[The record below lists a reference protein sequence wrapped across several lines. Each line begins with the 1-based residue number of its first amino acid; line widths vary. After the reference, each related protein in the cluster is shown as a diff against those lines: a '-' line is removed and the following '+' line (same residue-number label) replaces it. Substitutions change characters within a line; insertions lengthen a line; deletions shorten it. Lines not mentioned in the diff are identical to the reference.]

1 MWFMVC
7 VNDSSMNRQQHLCKV
22 KSLIHFGWADS
33 DLQSCHLSGVKY
45 TTGYGDVK
53 SMTVVS
59 LSSQKFISLMRHFH
73 QQSLSENLKVG

>member
-53 SMTVVS
+53 FK
-59 LSSQKFISLMRHFH
+59 KFISLMRHFH